1 MAVTKDKRL
10 WEEWEDDVIA
20 RIYPVE
26 GWRGVKRA
34 LQHRTRGAL
43 SSRAN
48 KLGIKGQAR
57 FSRPRGASKKPG
69 TYLLPW
75 PKADV
80 EACQLLREWRG
91 PTNLGTNMPISGSP
105 NLGLRP

>member
-1 MAVTKDKRL
+1 MKRGPQ
-10 WEEWEDDVIA
+10 WEQWEDDVIA
-20 RIYPVE
+20 RVYPVE
-26 GWRGVKRA
+26 GWRGVKRV
-34 LQHRTRGAL
+34 LTHRTRGAL

-48 KLGIKGQAR
+48 KLGIQGQAK

-75 PKADV
+75 PA
-80 EACQLLREWRG
+80 EEIAACKLLRDWRG

>member
-1 MAVTKDKRL
+1 MAATKSTWQ
-10 WEEWEDDVIA
+10 WEPWEDAVIA
-20 RIYPVE
+20 RVYPVE
-26 GWRGVKRA
+26 GWRGVKRV

-48 KLGIKGQAR
+48 KLGIQGQAK

-91 PTNLGTNMPISGSP
+91 PAEP
-105 NLGLRP
+105 NPAWRIAA